1 MKAITRVMLVI
12 SAVSALVL
20 GTNARAALTIEITKG
35 VDSALPIAVVPF
47 GVSGDPLLPVD
58 VAEVVAAD
66 LKRSGRF
73 APLPRQDMLS
83 RPSET
88 AQVNFRDWRLV
99 NVESLVIGRVN
110 RAGAGYTVQF
120 QLFDVFRGVQL
131 AGYSV
136 RSDADGLRRAAHQIA
151 DIIYETLTGEP
162 GAFNTRI
169 AYVTVAQLAD
179 GSRRYA
185 LEVSDAD
192 GYDPKAVVNSKQP
205 LMSPSWSADGNRLA
219 YVTFENKRSQIYTQN
234 LLTGQRELLASFVGI
249 NGAPAWSPNGRE
261 LALTLSKDGNP
272 EIYVMNVASKQ
283 LRRVT
288 ESLGI
293 DTEPA
298 WAPDGRTLYFTSD
311 RGGSTQIYRV
321 AATGGRPERVTFEG
335 SYNARATVS
344 ADGKSLAM
352 INRDNSG
359 DHIAVLNLQS
369 GALKVLTDGRFD
381 ESPSFAPNGRMII
394 YATRTANRRGVLAAV
409 SVDGGVQQRFSARE
423 GDAREPV
430 WSPMRQ

>member
-1 MKAITRVMLVI
+1 MPKLILRLFAAASLLLLAN
-12 SAVSALVL
+12 SAHAVL
-20 GTNARAALTIEITKG
+20 SFEITKG
-35 VDSALPIAVVPF
+35 VVDALPIAVVPF
-47 GVSGDPLLPVD
+47 GVTGDPLLPVD

-66 LKRSGRF
+66 LKFSGRF
-73 APLPRQDMLS
+73 APLPRKDMLS
-83 RPSET
+83 RPSEGS
-88 AQVNFRDWRLV
+88 QVNFRDWRLV
-99 NVESLVIGRVN
+99 NVESLVVGKVN
-110 RAGAGYTVQF
+110 RMGVGYVVQF

-131 AGYSV
+131 AAYSV

-162 GAFNTRI
+162 GAFSTRI
-169 AYVTVAQLAD
+169 AYVTVENLAD
-179 GSRRYA
+179 GKRRYA

-192 GYDPKAVVNSKQP
+192 GYDPKVIVNSAQP

-219 YVTFENKRSQIYTQN
+219 YVTFENKRAQIYVQDLQSAQRQ
-234 LLTGQRELLASFVGI
+234 LLTSFEGI

-272 EIYVMNVASKQ
+272 EIYVMDLASKQ

-298 WAPDGRTLYFTSD
+298 WSPDGKTIYFTSD

-321 AATGGRPERVTFEG
+321 AASGGRAERVTFEG
-335 SYNARATVS
+335 SYNARVS
-344 ADGKSLAM
+344 VSPDGKYLAM
-352 INRDNSG
+352 ITRDNAG
-359 DHIAVLNLQS
+359 DHIAALNLQN
-369 GALKVLTDGRFD
+369 GALQVLTDGRFD

-394 YATRTANRRGVLAAV
+394 YATRAAARRGVLAAV
-409 SVDGGVQQRFSARE
+409 SVDGRVQQRFSARE
-423 GDAREPV
+423 GEAREPV
-430 WSPMRQ
+430 WSPLRQ

>member
-1 MKAITRVMLVI
+1 MGVVFMLVL
-12 SAVSALVL
+12 SA
-20 GTNARAALTIEITKG
+20 NARAALTIEITKG
-35 VDSALPIAVVPF
+35 VDTALPIAVVPF
-47 GVSGDPLLPVD
+47 AVGGDPLLPVD

-110 RAGAGYTVQF
+110 RTGAGYTVQF

-192 GYDPKAVVNSKQP
+192 GYDPKAVVHSKQP

-219 YVTFENKRSQIYTQN
+219 YVTFENKRSQIYLQN
-234 LLTGQRELLASFVGI
+234 LLTGQRELLTSFAGI

-272 EIYVMNVASKQ
+272 EIYVMDIASKQ

-298 WAPDGRTLYFTSD
+298 WSPDGRTIYFTSD

-335 SYNARATVS
+335 GYNARATVS

-352 INRDNSG
+352 INRDSSG